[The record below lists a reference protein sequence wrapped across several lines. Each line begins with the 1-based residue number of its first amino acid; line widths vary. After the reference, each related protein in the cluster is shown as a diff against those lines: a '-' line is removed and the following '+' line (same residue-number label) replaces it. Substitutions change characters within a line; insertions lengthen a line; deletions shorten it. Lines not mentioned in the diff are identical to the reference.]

1 MSKLLSGQVALVTGG
16 AAGIGR
22 ATALAFAAAG
32 VKVVVA
38 DLDSAGGEGTVEA
51 IRQAGGEAL
60 FIRCDVTRDA
70 EVKALVEVARRPT
83 AVSTT
88 PSTTPASRSSR
99 ASWPTAT
106 KPSSTPSWLST

>member
-1 MSKLLSGQVALVTGG
+1 M
-16 AAGIGR
+16 
-22 ATALAFAAAG
+22 
-32 VKVVVA
+32 VVA

-70 EVKALVEVARRPT
+70 EVKALVEGCAAAYGRLDY
-83 AVSTT
+83 AFNN
-88 PSTTPASRSSR
+88 AGIEIESR